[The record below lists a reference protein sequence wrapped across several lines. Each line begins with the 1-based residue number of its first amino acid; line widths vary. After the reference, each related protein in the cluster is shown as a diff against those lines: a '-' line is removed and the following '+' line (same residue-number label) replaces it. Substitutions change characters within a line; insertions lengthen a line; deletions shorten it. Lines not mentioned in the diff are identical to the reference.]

1 MDRVGFEPTT
11 SVFLSRAYLS
21 KVVAVMEKEL
31 YISFVSPEI
40 LEIVANLSG
49 IPISRLQRYQASGG
63 VKASR

>member
-11 SVFLSRAYLS
+11 SVFLSRAFLS

-40 LEIVANLSG
+40 LEIVTNLSV
-49 IPISRLQRYQASGG
+49 SRSVAYNDIRL
-63 VKASR
+63 VVE